1 MSSLIEQTPDA
12 STLVP
17 NNPTLK
23 RKASSD
29 IEENKDKIPKIKDNK
44 LECNICV
51 QQFDAKFKYI
61 CYNCGNIICLECK
74 KKVSLYS
81 GKTVRCPHCKCN
93 NNTEL
98 SIPNH
103 RKNIELL
110 VKISRENKNYNYI
123 YEEIIKINRI
133 LEYEVTQGSI
143 DCNKFILEISKL
155 FICYE
160 YYELAY
166 NWYNFLVDLSGN
178 INAIIKLGKMYEKG
192 YHVKQNYEEAIRLY
206 KDVINKGYIEGN
218 FFLAHLYE
226 NGFGV
231 EKDLKEA
238 NRLNQLIARQYII
251 NKLA

>member
-1 MSSLIEQTPDA
+1 
-12 STLVP
+12 
-17 NNPTLK
+17 
-23 RKASSD
+23 
-29 IEENKDKIPKIKDNK
+29 
-44 LECNICV
+44 
-51 QQFDAKFKYI
+51 
-61 CYNCGNIICLECK
+61 
-74 KKVSLYS
+74 SLYS
-81 GKTVRCPHCKCN
+81 GKTVRCPHCKCS

-123 YEEIIKINRI
+123 YEEIMKINRI

-143 DCNKFILEISKL
+143 DCNKFILEISEL

-166 NWYNFLVDLSGN
+166 NWYKFLVDLSGN

-192 YHVKQNYEEAIRLY
+192 YYVKQNYDEAIRLY
-206 KDVINKGYIEGN
+206 NDVINKGYIEGN

-231 EKDLKEA
+231 EKDFAEA
-238 NRLNQLIARQYII
+238 NRLNKLI
-251 NKLA
+251 